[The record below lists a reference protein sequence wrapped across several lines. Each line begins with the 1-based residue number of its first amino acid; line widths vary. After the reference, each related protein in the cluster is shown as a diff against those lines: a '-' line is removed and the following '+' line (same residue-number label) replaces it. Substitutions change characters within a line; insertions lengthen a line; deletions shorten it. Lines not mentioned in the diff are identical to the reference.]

1 MIHLLAFYLLL
12 GALVLSGIHS
22 VRVIRRGGARPLDV
36 EAVLAARKEK
46 KVLILAGGLT
56 GLYVLTVVI
65 LQVFLSG
72 TAFLIVLAPF
82 LYLLLFLLGRL
93 LPATPSR

>member
-22 VRVIRRGGARPLDV
+22 VRVIRRSAARPLDV
-36 EAVLAARKEK
+36 EAALAARREK
-46 KVLILAGGLT
+46 KVLIFAGGLT
-56 GLYVLTVVI
+56 GAYVLTVVI
-65 LQVFLSG
+65 LQFFLSG

-82 LYLLLFLLGRL
+82 LYLVLFLLGRWI
-93 LPATPSR
+93 PWPPPR